1 LRHAP
6 ISGDVVG
13 RIPAKPARENDDDA
27 WDDDEDHEGPSRRD
41 RQRFND
47 VTRSCPA
54 CGKQVFD
61 DASVCYHC
69 GELMDAP
76 RGPKANPLWK
86 VVIVIVL
93 VLMFAGIARV
103 IF

>member
-1 LRHAP
+1 
-6 ISGDVVG
+6 VVG
-13 RIPAKPARENDDDA
+13 RIPAKPARENADDA
-27 WDDDEDHEGPSRRD
+27 FDDDEDHEGPSRRD

-47 VTRSCPA
+47 VTRACPS

-69 GELMDAP
+69 GETMDIP
-76 RGPKANPLWK
+76 SGPKPNALWK
-86 VVIVIVL
+86 VVLVVVL
-93 VLMFAGIARV
+93 VIMFAGLARV